1 MNNNLSKHKP
11 MNIILFTI
19 LTIILSPILLIY
31 SLYLFYQYIKS
42 QAEWARD
49 WNNYKSSSND

>member
-31 SLYLFYQYIKS
+31 SLYLFYQYLKQRS
-42 QAEWARD
+42 EWIDD
-49 WNNYKSSSND
+49 WNNYKPL